1 MSGHRVQSVMPA
13 RPVMPARHKRI
24 AVFVAATLFLVLA
37 GTGVARAYWSTTTS
51 ATVSTA
57 AGVLSVTQSG
67 FPNLAGSYGLL
78 NLTQSA
84 PITVTNT
91 GTVPAT
97 ATVAV
102 IAPVA
107 SLLSAATI
115 VTGWKVTAPSLCV
128 ASTLIDL
135 VNQTATMTV
144 GIGTSFTLAPGAVG
158 YYCVRTAI
166 TSIFG
171 LANVGLGLSA
181 QSTVSATLGNWV
193 STSTANAVQSIADV
207 TAPTTPTA
215 LTTTATSTTVSLNWL
230 ASTDNIGVTGYDL
243 YQAGAFI
250 ATTAATSYA
259 STALT
264 KNTAYSFTVRA
275 HDAAGNNSAL
285 SSAAAI
291 TTPIVD
297 VGLKYK
303 LLNTSSTLCL
313 DAGAASTLVGQS
325 LQLFACTA
333 SRVQNWM
340 FVATSGGYY
349 SVVPANQQL
358 WAWTVNALTS
368 TLNNA
373 NVTVDL
379 NLALGTQQ
387 WMPVL
392 DAGSTTSMHFVNK
405 NSGKCLS
412 APAAST
418 ATGLQQYDCNGSAG
432 QSYGY
437 TVMP

>member
-1 MSGHRVQSVMPA
+1 MSGRRALSVMPA
-13 RPVMPARHKRI
+13 RSQRFAI
-24 AVFVAATLFLVLA
+24 FVAFSLFLLLA
-37 GTGVARAYWSTTTS
+37 GTGIARAYWNTTAIATASTS
-51 ATVSTA
+51 
-57 AGVLSVTQSG
+57 AGVLAVTQSG

-97 ATVAV
+97 VTVAV
-102 IAPVA
+102 VAPIA
-107 SLLSAATI
+107 SLLSTATI
-115 VTGWKVTAPSLCV
+115 VTGWKVSAPSLCV
-128 ASTLIDL
+128 ASTLVDL
-135 VNQTATMTV
+135 VNQSSTMTA
-144 GIGTSFTLAPGAVG
+144 GIGTSFTLAPGAVT

-181 QSTVSATLGNWV
+181 QSTVTATIGSWV
-193 STSTANAVQSIADV
+193 STSTANAAQSIVDV

-215 LTTTATSTTVSLNWL
+215 LAAAATSTTVSLSWL
-230 ASTDNIGVTGYDL
+230 GSIDNIGVTGYDI
-243 YQAGAFI
+243 YQGGVFV
-250 ATTAATSYA
+250 ATTAATSYTH
-259 STALT
+259 TALT
-264 KNTAYSFTVRA
+264 KNTAYSYTVRA

-285 SSAAAI
+285 TVATAI
-291 TTPIVD
+291 TTPLVD
-297 VGLKYK
+297 AGLKYK

-313 DAGAASTLVGQS
+313 DGGAASTLVGQS
-325 LQLFACTA
+325 LQLFACNV

-373 NVTVDL
+373 SVTVDL
-379 NLALGTQQ
+379 SLTLGSQQ

-392 DAGSTTSMHFVNK
+392 DTGSTTSIHLVNK

-412 APAAST
+412 APAATSG
-418 ATGLQQYDCNGSAG
+418 TGLQQYDCNASVG
-432 QSYGY
+432 QSFTYP
-437 TVMP
+437 VMP